1 MSEVF
6 IIDLIHCRCPQH
18 SSCVERQVKS
28 VTGRS
33 DVGFQIYLLFGPHGQ
48 RCNANGEN
56 KMYLLETFF
65 SQKTNVH
72 VLDYTTVTESW
83 YRFKLAVDQLDL
95 RTVRVFTSKKRRPMF
110 EAYIEQLFTEV
121 YTFEYIT
128 SNDLP
133 CPGHVQCDS
142 PLAPPV
148 SEVREEVR
156 SFLQQLPAKGDVTI
170 LRSTFISDCFSHGFT
185 TRTGGISSISTLS
198 SLNLFSS
205 SRRRDPMTLVAE
217 NIRRLAQK
225 AGFYPRRLHLVK
237 VNHSS
242 DVWVMGKEDEPHDYD
257 GIVTN
262 QRGVVIAAPGADC
275 MPLLFTDPVARVIG
289 VAHAG
294 WKGTLMGVAMA
305 TVNAMV
311 MGFGSRACDVTV
323 VIGPSVGACCFTLE
337 REQAADF
344 YSIHPDCVP
353 DMAETRPH
361 VNIRLATRILLQ
373 REGVLPER
381 IHDDTVTDRPSVTL
395 CTSCHPEAFFSHVR
409 DGLNFGTQIGFL
421 WMDETGT
428 TDCFSSS
435 EHCILNAHLAISVC
449 GKVACNIKAVHSRY
463 D

>member
-1 MSEVF
+1 
-6 IIDLIHCRCPQH
+6 
-18 SSCVERQVKS
+18 
-28 VTGRS
+28 
-33 DVGFQIYLLFGPHGQ
+33 
-48 RCNANGEN
+48 
-56 KMYLLETFF
+56 
-65 SQKTNVH
+65 
-72 VLDYTTVTESW
+72 
-83 YRFKLAVDQLDL
+83 
-95 RTVRVFTSKKRRPMF
+95 
-110 EAYIEQLFTEV
+110 
-121 YTFEYIT
+121 
-128 SNDLP
+128 
-133 CPGHVQCDS
+133 
-142 PLAPPV
+142 
-148 SEVREEVR
+148 
-156 SFLQQLPAKGDVTI
+156 
-170 LRSTFISDCFSHGFT
+170 
-185 TRTGGISSISTLS
+185 
-198 SLNLFSS
+198 
-205 SRRRDPMTLVAE
+205 MTLVAE

-395 CTSCHPEAFFSHVR
+395 CTSCHPEAFFSHIR

-435 EHCILNAHLAISVC
+435 EH
-449 GKVACNIKAVHSRY
+449 
-463 D
+463 

>member
-28 VTGRS
+28 VTCRS
-33 DVGFQIYLLFGPHGQ
+33 DVGFQIYLLFGPHSQ
-48 RCNANGEN
+48 RCNANCEN
-56 KMYLLETFF
+56 KVSLLETFF
-65 SQKTNVH
+65 SQQTNVH

-95 RTVRVFTSKKRRPMF
+95 RTVRFFTSKNRRPMF
-110 EAYIEQLFTEV
+110 KAYIEQLFTEV

-128 SNDLP
+128 SNDLS

-142 PLAPPV
+142 HLAPPV
-148 SEVREEVR
+148 SEVREEVI

-170 LRSTFISDCFSHGFT
+170 LRSTFISGRCHTIGSF
-185 TRTGGISSISTLS
+185 IPLLS
-198 SLNLFSS
+198 SVTIPQVVALNENVFS
-205 SRRRDPMTLVAE
+205 
-217 NIRRLAQK
+217 
-225 AGFYPRRLHLVK
+225 
-237 VNHSS
+237 VNHGS
-242 DVWVMGKEDEPHDYD
+242 DVWVMGKEEEPHDYD

-337 REQAADF
+337 REQAAEF

-409 DGLNFGTQIGFL
+409 DGLDFGTQIGFL

-435 EHCILNAHLAISVC
+435 EH
-449 GKVACNIKAVHSRY
+449 
-463 D
+463 